1 MTDAPAQIL
10 VIDDDKAMR
19 DACYQILN
27 RQGYQV
33 ELAASARQGLTL
45 LERSSYDAI
54 LLDLVMPDMD
64 GLEALKKIKALD
76 PEVEVIIIS
85 GYGTIQSAVET
96 IKAGAFHFLSK
107 PFVPD
112 DLRNLVNRALEKR
125 RLDLENLYL
134 RQELKCKE
142 DKNVLVYESESMA
155 RIMDMIARV
164 APTDSTVLITGE
176 SGTGKGLVARKIY
189 QLSQR
194 TRRPFITVDCGTL
207 VETLFESELFGHV
220 KGSFTGADANK
231 IGKFELAQHGTL
243 FFDEIS
249 NIGLEVQAKL
259 LRAVEERK
267 ISKVGSHRVI
277 TVDVR
282 ILAATHRD
290 TWLDKGITVFVFVGF
305 AVPTFWF
312 ALLLMYLFG
321 VKLNWLPIS
330 GLHTLGSDSFGILR
344 YLWDLAK
351 HLIMPVM
358 VASFGS
364 LAGLSRYM
372 RSTMLNVI
380 GQDYIT
386 TARAKGLSERT
397 VIYKHALRNAILTLG
412 KIPRWVLLDNG
423 KAFKA
428 KIFTSDINLTDT
440 EILGMF
446 ARAMLPTNA
455 NLGHGVNIGNPFKRF
470 FDQLFGPPMRGQV
483 VMGGICPPPG
493 PAALP
498 RSLARPRFT

>member
-1 MTDAPAQIL
+1 MSDAPVQIL

-19 DACYQILN
+19 DACYQILS

-45 LERSSYDAI
+45 LERSSFDAI
-54 LLDLVMPDMD
+54 LLDLVMPDLD

-76 PEVEVIIIS
+76 PEVEVIIIT

-134 RQELKCKE
+134 RQELKSKE

-176 SGTGKGLVARKIY
+176 SGTGKGLVAHKIY
-189 QLSQR
+189 QLSPR
-194 TRRPFITVDCGTL
+194 SRRPFITVDCGTL

-282 ILAATHRD
+282 LIAATN
-290 TWLDKGITVFVFVGF
+290 K
-305 AVPTFWF
+305 
-312 ALLLMYLFG
+312 
-321 VKLNWLPIS
+321 
-330 GLHTLGSDSFGILR
+330 
-344 YLWDLAK
+344 DLARAIK
-351 HLIMPVM
+351 DGTFREDL
-358 VASFGS
+358 FY
-364 LAGLSRYM
+364 R
-372 RSTMLNVI
+372 LNVVLI
-380 GQDYIT
+380 QMPPL
-386 TARAKGLSERT
+386 RER
-397 VIYKHALRNAILTLG
+397 K
-412 KIPRWVLLDNG
+412 
-423 KAFKA
+423 
-428 KIFTSDINLTDT
+428 SDIPLLVQHFLEKYNPRLRKN
-440 EILGMF
+440 ILGVTPE
-446 ARAMLPTNA
+446 ALNMLVRHDWPGNVRELENTVERLVVLSTGPYLSPPTSP
-455 NLGHGVNIGNPFKRF
+455 LP
-470 FDQLFGPPMRGQV
+470 GPS
-483 VMGGICPPPG
+483 CPPPWRN
-493 PAALP
+493 P
-498 RSLARPRFT
+498 RPSP

>member
-1 MTDAPAQIL
+1 MTETPAHIL

-19 DACYQILN
+19 DACFQILS
-27 RQGYQV
+27 RQGFRV
-33 ELAASARQGLTL
+33 ALAASARQGLSL
-45 LERSSYDAI
+45 LERLSFDAI

-76 PEVEVIIIS
+76 PDIEVIIIT
-85 GYGTIQSAVET
+85 GYGTIQSAVES

-112 DLRNLVNRALEKR
+112 DLRNLVGRALEKR

-134 RQELKCKE
+134 RQELKTKDE
-142 DKNVLVYESESMA
+142 RNVLVYESEPMV

-176 SGTGKGLVARKIY
+176 SGTGKGLVARKIH

-194 TRRPFITVDCGTL
+194 SRRPFITVDCGTL

-231 IGKFELAQHGTL
+231 IGKFELAQNGTL

-282 ILAATHRD
+282 IIAATNKDLTKAIKDGTFREDLFYRLNVVLIQMPSLRERKSDIPLLVHHFLEKYNTRLRKD
-290 TWLDKGITVFVFVGF
+290 IRGISPDALDLMVRHDWPGNVRELENTMERLVVLSSGAYLEPADLVFAG
-305 AVPTFWF
+305 T
-312 ALLLMYLFG
+312 
-321 VKLNWLPIS
+321 
-330 GLHTLGSDSFGILR
+330 ILTP
-344 YLWDLAK
+344 A
-351 HLIMPVM
+351 
-358 VASFGS
+358 AESAEGGS
-364 LAGLSRYM
+364 LKDLERDHIIQTLQRYDGHK
-372 RSTMLNVI
+372 SE
-380 GQDYIT
+380 
-386 TARAKGLSERT
+386 TARALGIDRKT
-397 VIYKHALRNAILTLG
+397 LREKL
-412 KIPRWVLLDNG
+412 KRY
-423 KAFKA
+423 
-428 KIFTSDINLTDT
+428 
-440 EILGMF
+440 
-446 ARAMLPTNA
+446 
-455 NLGHGVNIGNPFKRF
+455 NIE
-470 FDQLFGPPMRGQV
+470 
-483 VMGGICPPPG
+483 
-493 PAALP
+493 
-498 RSLARPRFT
+498 